1 MKYLAKNKNSHQLMG
16 LTVDGPSFKKL
27 SGAKLPNLAKEK

>member
-1 MKYLAKNKNSHQLMG
+1 MG